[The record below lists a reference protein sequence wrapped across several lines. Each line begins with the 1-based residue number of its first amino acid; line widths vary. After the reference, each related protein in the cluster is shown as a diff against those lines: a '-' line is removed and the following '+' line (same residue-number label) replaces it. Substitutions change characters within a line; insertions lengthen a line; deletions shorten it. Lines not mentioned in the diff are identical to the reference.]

1 MDSLIL
7 NRRAVKKDVNNDM
20 GRWREIDKKTL
31 SSDGELLFIQG
42 FNAQSVKITGV
53 ISAAES
59 KNSSVGYA
67 IGFNPNDCLSNKIVR
82 GQCLDQNERPF
93 KVIAESVGNYIVA
106 DMPSPKDTGYQ
117 SQTSRSACSCQAYE
131 IDGSISSVTIYST
144 NGKLAKGSW
153 FKVEIW
159 EN

>member
-1 MDSLIL
+1 MDYLIL
-7 NRRAVKKDVNNDM
+7 NRRAVKNGVNNDM

-42 FNAQSVKITGV
+42 FNAQTVKITGV
-53 ISAAES
+53 ISAAGS
-59 KNSSVGYA
+59 GNVCVGFA
-67 IGFNPNDCLSNKIVR
+67 IGFNPNDYLSNKLVR

-106 DMPSPKDTGYQ
+106 DIPSPKDSRYQ
-117 SQTSRSACSCQAYE
+117 SQTARSVCSCQAYE
-131 IDGSISSVTIYST
+131 IDGSISSVTIYSP